1 MSSTSPAA
9 RQGSNPSPLAVSRYN
24 RVKRW
29 ERRASMRLLA
39 DMRAQGAQDP
49 IPLTLHNWGRCG
61 GQEPYRTLDRQYR
74 GRQRRIWDTPNRLG
88 SAFARG
94 F

>member
-1 MSSTSPAA
+1 MPSTPQAA
-9 RQGSNPSPLAVSRYN
+9 RQGSNTPLAVSRYN

-61 GQEPYRTLDRQYR
+61 GQEPYRTLDRQHR
-74 GRQRRIWDTPNRLG
+74 GRQRRIWNTAHRLE